1 MTAVKRKKRLFHLSY
16 EQRNAARGYAFILPW
31 LIGFIVFYLGC
42 LYQLDRFSLLDIKI
56 DATTGSRV
64 DTFVGFANYVEAF
77 TAHATFKQTL
87 TSSLMDMVID
97 LPMIIFFSLFVAL
110 MLNRKFKGRAVVRAI
125 FFLPV
130 ILSADAVGSAITRAS
145 ELMNA
150 GLTAAAQ
157 EMAGGGTVSVTY
169 YIQLFGDIALPASI
183 LDYIVGAV
191 NRIASII
198 KGSGVQIILFIAALQ
213 SIPGALYEVAKIEGA
228 TAYETLWKVTI
239 PMVMPHIITN
249 TIYTLVDRFVT
260 SDVVR
265 LANETYQKYNYG
277 LSSVFSLTSTLA
289 TCLILGLIV
298 YLLNKRAFY
307 YN

>member
-31 LIGFIVFYLGC
+31 LLGFFVFYLGC
-42 LYQLDRFSLLDIKI
+42 LYQLGRFSLLDIKI

-97 LPMIIFFSLFVAL
+97 LPMIIFFSVFVAL